1 MALGGCV
8 FIMMIST
15 DSFDTGIDTGI
26 HIHFHHIDHHH
37 TVLTETV

>member
-15 DSFDTGIDTGI
+15 DSFDPGI
-26 HIHFHHIDHHH
+26 HFHFHHIDHHH